1 MCKLHTFV
9 FVFIALDN
17 SRVHMCLY
25 VVVAQIMLLLFNQ
38 TEWIL
43 MYYQGS
49 LLSYGMC
56 VCLLRRVC
64 LLCFFFFFCRQM
76 RGFETTALPPPPF
89 LWVRDC
95 VWVRARA
102 RVSVRAAGLSV
113 SSYNYEFVFWGS
125 RDAETQL
132 VVHSSNQWALIMA
145 HITWAVKKKT
155 KKTQQR
161 NSTLL
166 FCKSS
171 I

>member
-56 VCLLRRVC
+56 VCLLRKVC
-64 LLCFFFFFCRQM
+64 LLCFFFFFFAARCVDLRPQ
-76 RGFETTALPPPPF
+76 RYPLPRF
-89 LWVRDC
+89 CESGIVC
-95 VWVRARA
+95 ECVRARVCA
-102 RVSVRAAGLSV
+102 CGR
-113 SSYNYEFVFWGS
+113 FVC
-125 RDAETQL
+125 EL
-132 VVHSSNQWALIMA
+132 V
-145 HITWAVKKKT
+145 
-155 KKTQQR
+155 
-161 NSTLL
+161 
-166 FCKSS
+166 
-171 I
+171 